1 MENKLVKG
9 EAVTLVWYVDDLK
22 VSHKEPFEVKKYQ
35 YFLKIYRNK
44 LKVHIGYIHD
54 YLGMDLDYSETGV
67 VNVSMIK
74 CLQKVLDEFQENL
87 IGTPA
92 TPTADHLFQVR
103 W

>member
-1 MENKLVKG
+1 M
-9 EAVTLVWYVDDLK
+9 
-22 VSHKEPFEVKKYQ
+22 
-35 YFLKIYRNK
+35 KIYRNK
-44 LKVHIGYIHD
+44 LKVHIGNIHD

-87 IGTPA
+87 IGRPA
-92 TPTADHLFQVR
+92 TPTAYHLFQVR